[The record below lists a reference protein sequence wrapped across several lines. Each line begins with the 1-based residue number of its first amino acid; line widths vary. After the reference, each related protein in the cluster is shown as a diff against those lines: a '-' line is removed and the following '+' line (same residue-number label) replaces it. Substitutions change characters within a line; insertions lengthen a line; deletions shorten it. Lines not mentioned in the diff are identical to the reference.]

1 MRRIDHILVS
11 EGLAIRNARVL
22 DYPLSDHLPI
32 SLEVELPA
40 NLEVA
45 A

>member
-1 MRRIDHILVS
+1 VS
-11 EGLAIRNARVL
+11 EGLTIRNARVL

-32 SLEVELPA
+32 SLEVELPGG
-40 NLEVA
+40 LEVA